1 MFSFISMNWLG
12 PPLVSY
18 ETVIKLI
25 GGTTTNKGLSV
36 AARID
41 EREYEKGIKFS
52 DGDMAQLQLQPH
64 SLHPKW
70 NYSVLSRDVNVHETS

>member
-1 MFSFISMNWLG
+1 MFPFISMNWRG

-25 GGTTTNKGLSV
+25 GGTTTSKGLSV

-41 EREYEKGIKFS
+41 EREYEIGIKFS
-52 DGDMAQLQLQPH
+52 DDDMAQLQPH

-70 NYSVLSRDVNVHETS
+70 NYSILSRDSGVRGRG